1 MKHFQGGDPVLK
13 IHVVADGSAMA
24 SLMELVEREEKVRKK
39 EAFDGNVPLQTY
51 GWTNGSP
58 NK

>member
-1 MKHFQGGDPVLK
+1 MLK